1 MVAEVL
7 TKEAPLRWHE
17 HEAPGPFPG
26 KDQCRFENYSEF
38 HERICRVI

>member
-17 HEAPGPFPG
+17 HEAPESFQEKISVALKTIQSFMNVYVG
-26 KDQCRFENYSEF
+26 
-38 HERICRVI
+38 